1 MLDQLTQTTLLLHT
15 QLKKYSQL
23 KKNFQ
28 IMVLK
33 SMKKIKQ
40 NKTVVKA
47 MGEIPQ
53 IEIEEDKRNWLNIL
67 DQSGN
72 NLKDQMEPYVKSEGP
87 IISYGLNYQGYLTV
101 NILEETEI
109 DDSLIN
115 EVYDIFD
122 QEGKKTR
129 YSRNSSCIPILTT
142 I

>member
-1 MLDQLTQTTLLLHT
+1 
-15 QLKKYSQL
+15 
-23 KKNFQ
+23 
-28 IMVLK
+28 
-33 SMKKIKQ
+33 MKKIKQ